1 MSDVDTGSMNE
12 QHARHALGL
21 DHGEAN
27 DLRSTAPN
35 ARKRPRG
42 RPFAKGNPG
51 RPVGLRHRR
60 TLAAEALLDGE
71 AEVITRKCI
80 ELAKAGDTFCIK
92 LVLERLV
99 PPRKELPI
107 QFTLPPL
114 QSGSDLTAAMA
125 AILKAVADGKILLG
139 QALEF
144 AKLLEAYGRTASA
157 SDPDDLS
164 NLTDEALRS
173 RILRAQAKV
182 AAIDI
187 DWVEAAGPQAD

>member
-1 MSDVDTGSMNE
+1 MSDVDTGSMNGW
-12 QHARHALGL
+12 HALGI
-21 DHGEAN
+21 DHSEAA
-27 DLRSTAPN
+27 DLRSNAPN
-35 ARKRPRG
+35 APKRPRG

-99 PPRKELPI
+99 PPRRELPI
-107 QFTLPPL
+107 QFTMPPL

-125 AILKAVADGKILLG
+125 AILKAVADGKVLLG

-144 AKLLEAYGRTASA
+144 AKLLECYGRIASVN
-157 SDPDDLS
+157 DPSDLS
-164 NLTDEALRS
+164 CLTDAQLRS
-173 RILRAQAKV
+173 RILQTQARA
-182 AAIDI
+182 AAVDI